1 MERLDQEKRGGTIE
15 VLEDLKRRSEMKRE
29 LIKKSGRY
37 CRSGEKK
44 DGGGGEEGRKDRGG
58 RGGRKRR
65 KDRNRKWEDEGRRK
79 RQRQE

>member
-1 MERLDQEKRGGTIE
+1 M
-15 VLEDLKRRSEMKRE
+15 E

-65 KDRNRKWEDEGRRK
+65 KDRNRKWGR
-79 RQRQE
+79 